1 MFHNRKVIMENN
13 IYAEII
19 ATIAGLLSTMAFIPQ
34 AYKIF
39 ITNETDDL
47 DFFTFLLL
55 VIIYF
60 LWVIWGILLNS
71 YSIIIFSIIQLFLVL
86 YITMKIYKNLN
97 GDLNYNFRERIF
109 RFK

>member
-1 MFHNRKVIMENN
+1 MENN

-19 ATIAGLLSTMAFIPQ
+19 ATIAGFLSTMAFIPQ

-55 VIIYF
+55 AIIY
-60 LWVIWGILLNS
+60 
-71 YSIIIFSIIQLFLVL
+71 
-86 YITMKIYKNLN
+86 
-97 GDLNYNFRERIF
+97 
-109 RFK
+109 